1 MTQLEREYFATF
13 TLERLKAFYKAVA
26 KETKFGN
33 YDTYRCDSNGNLTHD
48 DGSYVTRAWMRPNG
62 KIIYMYINKRKIRNA
77 ILEREQSISNE
88 DR

>member
-1 MTQLEREYFATF
+1 MTQIEKEYFATF

-33 YDTYRCDSNGNLTHD
+33 YDTYHYDSDGNLTHNG
-48 DGSYVTRAWMRPNG
+48 GSYVTRAWMRPNG

-77 ILEREQSISNE
+77 IKDREAELNKNK
-88 DR
+88 